1 MLACFFL
8 TIRKPLFTNRLLA
21 TVVIGFFAVG
31 YVPIPKALT
40 RVSEDAVPKPSI
52 QNLNPDQFAGI
63 IILGGAISGEDIT
76 LDRGEVSLVLLLSV

>member
-1 MLACFFL
+1 M
-8 TIRKPLFTNRLLA
+8 
-21 TVVIGFFAVG
+21 G

-40 RVSEDAVPKPSI
+40 RVLEDAVPKPSI